1 MLPDFNRL
9 KVFYYV
15 YSGKSVIS
23 AAQMLNVTQSAVSQ
37 HLKKLEEELKTLLFT
52 RLHKRLVPTYE
63 GERLFEIIK
72 PFMVELESGLQSIK
86 DTKVKPSGLL
96 RIGAPA
102 EFGKIQLP
110 EIFASFRQKYP
121 DVTFTLTLGNPEY
134 LINMLNEGQIEFALI
149 DTFLTQKDFSG
160 IYSIEPV
167 IDEEIVLIASSKY
180 YEEVLKRDTS
190 FENIVDK
197 EYITFHAKGMILKNW
212 YRYHFGK
219 MISKFNI
226 VLNVDSA
233 LGLVSGVKSHMGM
246 GVMASH
252 LVHEDIQKGDIVAI
266 GTDKK
271 DILNRISLVQF
282 QDKKP
287 SLTEKTFQN
296 HFRDFMKQDHVTAK
310 FSKIIRTP

>member
-15 YSGKSVIS
+15 FTGKSVIS

-37 HLKKLEEELKTLLFT
+37 HLKKLEDELKIQLFI
-52 RLHKRLVPTYE
+52 RLHKKLVPTYE
-63 GERLFEIIK
+63 GERLYEILK
-72 PFMVELESGLQSIK
+72 PFMGELENGLRSIK
-86 DTKVKPSGLL
+86 ETRVKPSGML

-121 DVTFTLTLGNPEY
+121 DVTFSLTLGNPEY
-134 LINMLNEGQIEFALI
+134 LVNMLNEGKVEFALI
-149 DTFLTQKDFSG
+149 DTFLTQQDFSG

-167 IDEEIVLIASSKY
+167 IDEEIVLISSSKY
-180 YEEVLKRDTS
+180 YEEVLGGDTS

-219 MISKFNI
+219 SISNFNI

-252 LVHEDIQKGDIVAI
+252 LVHDDIQKGDIAAI

-271 DILNRISLVQF
+271 NILNRISLIQF
-282 QDKKP
+282 QDKIP
-287 SLTEKTFQN
+287 SLTEKTFQS
-296 HFRDFMKQDHVTAK
+296 HFKEFMKQDHVTAK
-310 FSKIIRTP
+310 FSKIVKTP